1 LIEQQCGNA
10 CYMQFGLYTPFPH
23 LVHGIFTREG
33 GYSRPPYHSL
43 NISLS
48 SGGERYE
55 DAVRNRFLALQCL
68 DIAAYPCA
76 TMWMI
81 HSARVLT
88 LDGDD
93 WPDWGK
99 DWPHGVYSLDELGY
113 PQGTRLQ
120 WTFKP
125 RTKADALITRKRGVA
140 LTMSTADCVP
150 LLFYDPATE
159 AIGVAHAGWRG
170 TARGIAAA
178 TVAAMREQF
187 GTRPADLLVGVGPSI
202 GPCCYEVSEE
212 VRQLFLSQREFEE
225 MPTAE
230 HLRALVAA
238 SAAFETVELPDRQSL
253 RLDLW
258 ETNRRQLLLAGL
270 APDHIELPEICTSCA
285 KDRFFS
291 HRAEQGRTGRFPAIL
306 ALRA

>member
-1 LIEQQCGNA
+1 
-10 CYMQFGLYTPFPH
+10 MQFGLYTHFPH

-33 GYSRPPYHSL
+33 GYSQPPYHSL

-68 DIAAYPCA
+68 DLAEYPCA

-88 LDGDD
+88 LHGDD
-93 WPDWGK
+93 WPDWGE
-99 DWPHGVYSLDELGY
+99 DWPHSVYSLDELGY

-178 TVAAMREQF
+178 TVAAMRERF

-212 VRQLFLSQREFEE
+212 VRQLFLGLRAFEE
-225 MPTAE
+225 MPTE
-230 HLRALVAA
+230 EPLRALVAE
-238 SAAFETVELPDRQSL
+238 SAVFKTVELPERQSL

-270 APDHIELPEICTSCA
+270 VPDHIELPEICTSCA